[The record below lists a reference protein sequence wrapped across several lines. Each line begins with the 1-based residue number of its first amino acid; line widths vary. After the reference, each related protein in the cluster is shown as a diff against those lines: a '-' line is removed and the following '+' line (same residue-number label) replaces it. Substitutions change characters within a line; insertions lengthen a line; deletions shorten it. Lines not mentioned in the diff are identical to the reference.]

1 MAQGLWPDHEG
12 VPPGLN
18 LPQQERVDRQMIRH
32 LLGKY
37 SREELGRL
45 LQEEGRL
52 SPSSYEERSFMLS
65 SSNTSTRSSHDDSS
79 NAFDSTA
86 SSNAFSD
93 TSSTCGSVASNLS
106 PRASNNRKRNASP
119 SATRA
124 STAVTDESSWDAEDT
139 TPTTAAPKQKG
150 SFTCGFCLE
159 EGIQKTCTRKND
171 LKRHMEDFHHTNAQ
185 WFCRHRGCQMVFDW
199 QTAYKAHLK
208 NAHGGSRMNLDDAKI
223 PLCPQTVFACG
234 FENCLQ
240 VFEAP
245 SDAHAGPTFKEYVS
259 HVVKHFDEGASS
271 GQWSYSARMRNL
283 LRQSSVQAT
292 WSQSL
297 WPDADASRLRWNSQ
311 TSSVLRKRLETR
323 HLGDMQF
330 LVQYAIAL
338 GSSPN
343 GAIQNF
349 RADFVTPI
357 RSECRLAIH
366 GHTRAAVPPATP
378 TPEPDHMLQYGMS
391 TGGPNPAMV
400 AYYQR
405 HAYMP
410 QPAQPQ
416 IPSPSY
422 TFQNAP
428 PSPGYDAHQQALQQ
442 QQQQEQQQQQP
453 QPQPQYMGMSDTPMV
468 GSDYVPHA
476 NSNLQPMPG
485 AYATNGMQSPAP
497 TDICGAASLG
507 SNLEQRTNTY
517 AYNSSPYA
525 Y

>member
-1 MAQGLWPDHEG
+1 MAQGLWPDQEG
-12 VPPGLN
+12 MSPELN

-52 SPSSYEERSFMLS
+52 SPSSSYEERSFMLS
-65 SSNTSTRSSHDDSS
+65 SSNMSSGSSHEDSS
-79 NAFDSTA
+79 NMFDST
-86 SSNAFSD
+86 SSNNAFSD
-93 TSSTCGSVASNLS
+93 TSSTCGSVTSNVS
-106 PRASNNRKRNASP
+106 PRASTSRKRHASP
-119 SATRA
+119 STTRA
-124 STAVTDESSWDAEDT
+124 SIALTDESSWDAEDT

-208 NAHGGSRMNLDDAKI
+208 NSHGGSRMNLDDAKVL
-223 PLCPQTVFACG
+223 LCPQTVFACG
-234 FENCLQ
+234 FGNCLQ

-271 GQWSYSARMRNL
+271 GQWSYSARIRNL
-283 LRQSSVQAT
+283 LRQSNVFST
-292 WSQSL
+292 WSQL
-297 WPDADASRLRWNSQ
+297 FWPDADPSRLRWNSQ

-323 HLGDMQF
+323 HLGDLQF

-338 GSSPN
+338 GSSAN

-357 RSECRLAIH
+357 RSECRMAIH
-366 GHTRAAVPPATP
+366 GHSRAGVPAATT
-378 TPEPDHMLQYGMS
+378 TPEPDHMVQYGMS
-391 TGGPNPAMV
+391 TNAANPAMV

-405 HAYMP
+405 QAYMP

-416 IPSPSY
+416 MHSSGY
-422 TFQNAP
+422 TFNNAP
-428 PSPGYDAHQQALQQ
+428 PSPGYDAHQALQQ
-442 QQQQEQQQQQP
+442 QQQQQQQQ
-453 QPQPQYMGMSDTPMV
+453 QYMGMSDTPMV
-468 GSDYVPHA
+468 GTDYVPHA
-476 NSNLQPMPG
+476 NGSLQTMPAAYG
-485 AYATNGMQSPAP
+485 ANGMHSPAP
-497 TDICGAASLG
+497 TDICGTASPG
-507 SNLEQRTNTY
+507 SNMEQRANNY

>member
-1 MAQGLWPDHEG
+1 MAQGLWPNQEG
-12 VPPGLN
+12 VSPDLN

-45 LQEEGRL
+45 LQEEGRM
-52 SPSSYEERSFMLS
+52 SPSSSYEDRSFMLS
-65 SSNTSTRSSHDDSS
+65 SGNISSGSSHDDSS
-79 NAFDSTA
+79 NMFDST
-86 SSNAFSD
+86 SSNNAFSD
-93 TSSTCGSVASNLS
+93 TSSTCGSVTSNVS
-106 PRASNNRKRNASP
+106 PRASHRRKPNASP
-119 SATRA
+119 STTRA
-124 STAVTDESSWDAEDT
+124 SISLTDESSWDVEDA
-139 TPTTAAPKQKG
+139 TPAATAPKQKG

-208 NAHGGSRMNLDDAKI
+208 NSHGGSRMNLDDAKV

-245 SDAHAGPTFKEYVS
+245 SDVHAGPTFKEYVS

-283 LRQSSVQAT
+283 LRQSSVLNA

-297 WPDADASRLRWNSQ
+297 WPDGDPSRLRWNSQ

-323 HLGDMQF
+323 HLGDLQF

-366 GHTRAAVPPATP
+366 GHSRASAAP
-378 TPEPDHMLQYGMS
+378 TPEADHMQYNMS
-391 TGGPNPAMV
+391 TGGANPAMI

-410 QPAQPQ
+410 QPAQAQ
-416 IPSPSY
+416 LHSPGY
-422 TFQNAP
+422 TYHNAP
-428 PSPGYDAHQQALQQ
+428 PSPGYDAQQQALQQ
-442 QQQQEQQQQQP
+442 QQQQQQSQ
-453 QPQPQYMGMSDTPMV
+453 QYMGMTDAPMV
-468 GSDYVPHA
+468 GSDYGPHA
-476 NSNLQPMPG
+476 NGNLQTMPA
-485 AYATNGMQSPAP
+485 AYATNGLHSPAP
-497 TDICGAASLG
+497 TDICGTASPG
-507 SNLEQRTNTY
+507 SSMEQRTNTY

>member
-1 MAQGLWPDHEG
+1 
-12 VPPGLN
+12 
-18 LPQQERVDRQMIRH
+18 MIRH

-65 SSNTSTRSSHDDSS
+65 SSNTSNRSSHDDSS
-79 NAFDSTA
+79 NVFDSTGS
-86 SSNAFSD
+86 SSNTFSD

-119 SATRA
+119 SAPRA
-124 STAVTDESSWDAEDT
+124 STALTDESSWDAEDT

-283 LRQSSVQAT
+283 LRQSSVLTT

-297 WPDADASRLRWNSQ
+297 WPDADPSRLRWNSQ

-366 GHTRAAVPPATP
+366 GHTRAAVPSATP

-410 QPAQPQ
+410 QPTQPQ

-442 QQQQEQQQQQP
+442 QQQHQQQQQQQQQP
-453 QPQPQYMGMSDTPMV
+453 QQYMGMSDTPMV

-476 NSNLQPMPG
+476 NSNLQTMPG
-485 AYATNGMQSPAP
+485 AAYATNGMQSPAP